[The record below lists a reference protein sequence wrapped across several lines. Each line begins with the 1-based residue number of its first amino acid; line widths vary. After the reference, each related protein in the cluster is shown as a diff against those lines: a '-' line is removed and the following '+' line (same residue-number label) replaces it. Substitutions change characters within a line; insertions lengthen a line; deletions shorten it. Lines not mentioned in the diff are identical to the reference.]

1 MKKTLFIFLAAIL
14 LLNTACSDDD
24 SSSNPEPTSSVIKK
38 GDKLNS
44 ILEKNN
50 TIVAHRV
57 DSIISKGDENKEVL
71 FSVLHHYEVTSPG
84 FETLG
89 FDNSQN
95 TLENFVENT
104 WTLDGRSS
112 QSLNELYFDFH
123 NFTQLTGLD
132 AAHCIQWY
140 KDSNLSVTE
149 FKYLLISINKHLDNY
164 QTENTE
170 IALFWSWADLNG
182 INIQTF
188 MNELTS
194 SGFTFDTFFKMCQE
208 KNIDMKTFFDYFT
221 LNNGNVAFLIDYI
234 SNLNPIQG
242 GSAVAAANLAW
253 TIYKDNKPVLQLAD
267 DQLHVYNPSDP
278 NWTDYY
284 GAIGPAQGDTWTF
297 TWSDVFN
304 LVIVKSEWYTTA
316 YYDAKSTLGD
326 GGHWIQRF
334 GITASGFCDFGNS
347 LTGSMSNSQP
357 INLGTPEE
365 INPQVSTNIIIAN
378 TSIGIVK
385 SSFVMTGGI
394 NGETGIIPFT
404 SN

>member
-1 MKKTLFIFLAAIL
+1 MSIIVFFFIIFIWFKKFFKMKKTLFIFLAAIL

-24 SSSNPEPTSSVIKK
+24 SSFNPEPTSSVIKK
-38 GDKLNS
+38 GDKFNS

-149 FKYLLISINKHLDNY
+149 FKYLLISINKHLDN
-164 QTENTE
+164 
-170 IALFWSWADLNG
+170 LFECPKS
-182 INIQTF
+182 
-188 MNELTS
+188 
-194 SGFTFDTFFKMCQE
+194 
-208 KNIDMKTFFDYFT
+208 
-221 LNNGNVAFLIDYI
+221 
-234 SNLNPIQG
+234 
-242 GSAVAAANLAW
+242 
-253 TIYKDNKPVLQLAD
+253 
-267 DQLHVYNPSDP
+267 
-278 NWTDYY
+278 
-284 GAIGPAQGDTWTF
+284 
-297 TWSDVFN
+297 VF
-304 LVIVKSEWYTTA
+304 
-316 YYDAKSTLGD
+316 
-326 GGHWIQRF
+326 
-334 GITASGFCDFGNS
+334 
-347 LTGSMSNSQP
+347 
-357 INLGTPEE
+357 
-365 INPQVSTNIIIAN
+365 
-378 TSIGIVK
+378 
-385 SSFVMTGGI
+385 
-394 NGETGIIPFT
+394 
-404 SN
+404 